1 LPNLITHTILL
12 HEGKSSNRSVSCRS
26 LRRVATTWP
35 AAPEAA
41 AARLFCRHLGD
52 HAARLP
58 KPDARILEWTVQ
70 CNPSRLY
77 RRLQKCWVCAKIRGG
92 VFKLSAATQFTRSS
106 DDGTLIGRRG
116 VLRASLAA
124 LAANLSLTHLVFAAQ
139 TRNVVLI
146 ENFSSAGA
154 SLGAQEV
161 PKIAK
166 SDAEWRTQLSEVAYQ
181 VTRHHGTEPAFSGQY
196 LNNHA
201 DGLYHC
207 VCCDTALF
215 DSHTKF
221 ESHTGWPSFWRPLS
235 ARNVAK
241 TFDSSLGMSRYA
253 ISCRRCDAHLGHVF
267 DDGPLPT
274 GLRYCMNS
282 VALRFTARA

>member
-1 LPNLITHTILL
+1 M
-12 HEGKSSNRSVSCRS
+12 
-26 LRRVATTWP
+26 
-35 AAPEAA
+35 
-41 AARLFCRHLGD
+41 
-52 HAARLP
+52 
-58 KPDARILEWTVQ
+58 
-70 CNPSRLY
+70 
-77 RRLQKCWVCAKIRGG
+77 
-92 VFKLSAATQFTRSS
+92 FKLSASTRFTINSEERA
-106 DDGTLIGRRG
+106 LIGRRG
-116 VLRASLAA
+116 VLRASLA
-124 LAANLSLTHLVFAAQ
+124 LVTANLNLTHLLSAAQ
-139 TRNVVLI
+139 AANVVVI
-146 ENFSSAGA
+146 ENFSPAGA

-166 SDAEWRTQLSEVAYQ
+166 PDAEWRTQLSEVAYQ

-221 ESHTGWPSFWRPLS
+221 ESHTGWPSFWRPIS

-241 TFDSSLGMSRYA
+241 TFDSSFGMSRYA